1 MRGVARKKY
10 RFGVRCCQGT
20 PAAGAKRAPGGT
32 SVRPLPIAAILLAKE
47 KPTLTISSRSGHLDV
62 LAAIPQQRRDEVL
75 AQCGHQRFRKGE
87 VIWRQGTVASTVG
100 FLGEGKAV
108 SEYRSLRGRTVIT
121 GLWSAG
127 DLIGA
132 LNLSAFN
139 EHQMTVR
146 CLESSLLHTLPVE
159 KFYALVRSHPELA
172 ETFVRALSV
181 RLHWYNHLTLVLGTL
196 PAFERICGML
206 VALCEHF
213 AVKTEDGLLID
224 LSLTHATLAAM
235 VGVGRPFL
243 TVTLS
248 KLERSGYLS
257 SARHRIVIHD
267 AAGLEALAFERTTQ
281 RRSEAA
287 ATRQAYHDDHHR
299 SSHP

>member
-1 MRGVARKKY
+1 MA
-10 RFGVRCCQGT
+10 T
-20 PAAGAKRAPGGT
+20 
-32 SVRPLPIAAILLAKE
+32 
-47 KPTLTISSRSGHLDV
+47 SSRSGHLDV
-62 LAAIPQQRRDEVL
+62 LAAIPEERREELL
-75 AQCGHQRFRKGE
+75 AQCGQQRFRKGE
-87 VIWRQGTVASTVG
+87 VIWRQGAAASTVG

-108 SEYRSLRGRTVIT
+108 SEYRSARGRVVIT

-139 EHQMTVR
+139 VHQMTVR
-146 CLESSLLHTLPVE
+146 CLENSLVYTLPVE
-159 KFYALVRSHPELA
+159 RFYELVRSYPEVA
-172 ETFVRALSV
+172 ETVVRALSV

-206 VALCEHF
+206 LALCEHF
-213 AVKTEDGLLID
+213 AVKTPDGLLID

-248 KLERSGYLS
+248 QLERSGVIS

-267 AAGLEALAFERTTQ
+267 AVALEALAFEKTQ
-281 RRSEAA
+281 RRTQA
-287 ATRQAYHDDHHR
+287 ATRSVPRDDHRR
-299 SSHP
+299 SSPL

>member
-1 MRGVARKKY
+1 MA
-10 RFGVRCCQGT
+10 
-20 PAAGAKRAPGGT
+20 
-32 SVRPLPIAAILLAKE
+32 
-47 KPTLTISSRSGHLDV
+47 ISSRSGHLDV
-62 LAAIPQQRRDEVL
+62 LAAIPRERRDELL
-75 AQCGHQRFRKGE
+75 AQCGQQRFRKGE
-87 VIWRQGTVASTVG
+87 VIWRQDTVASTVG

-139 EHQMTVR
+139 VHQMTVR
-146 CLESSLLHTLPVE
+146 CLEDSLLHTLPVE
-159 KFYALVRSHPELA
+159 QFYALVRFYPEVA
-172 ETFVRALSV
+172 ETVVRALSV

-206 VALCEHF
+206 LALCEHF
-213 AVKTEDGLLID
+213 AVETVDGLLID

-243 TVTLS
+243 TVTL
-248 KLERSGYLS
+248 KRLERSGHLS

-267 AAGLEALAFERTTQ
+267 AAGLEALAFEGKMQRT
-281 RRSEAA
+281 EAA
-287 ATRQAYHDDHHR
+287 SPPRPPSLFT
-299 SSHP
+299 SLEPIS